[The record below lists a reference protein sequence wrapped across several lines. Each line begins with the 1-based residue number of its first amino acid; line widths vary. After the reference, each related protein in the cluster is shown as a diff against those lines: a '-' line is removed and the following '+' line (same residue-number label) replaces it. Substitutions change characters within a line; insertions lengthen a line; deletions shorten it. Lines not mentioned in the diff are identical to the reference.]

1 MLTFPAHVMQELAFD
16 GVIKKGDRNKKV
28 KRVQEWLT
36 INKFATSIDS
46 DFGDATQ
53 TCVTNFQKSKGLPQ
67 TGQVNEQT
75 WKALVES
82 LNKALAPID
91 FPVNTKLSDAV
102 LRVAKQHLAQHPV
115 EAGGQNRGPWVR
127 VYMSGE
133 EGPEWLWCAGFV
145 TFVMKQACQQL
156 DREMPI
162 EGSVSCDALAHQAK
176 TAGLFVKGSQ
186 MQNGN
191 VTWADMGSAQVFL
204 LRRTSTDWVHTG
216 FSFDGADTV
225 FSTVEGNTDRDGS
238 SNGFEVAKRTRSI
251 PRKDFIR
258 LA

>member
-1 MLTFPAHVMQELAFD
+1 MLTFPAHVMQELSFD
-16 GVIKKGDRNKKV
+16 GVIKKGDRGKKV

-53 TCVTNFQKSKGLPQ
+53 TCVMNFQNSKGLSQ
-67 TGQVNEQT
+67 TGKVDEQT
-75 WKALVES
+75 WNALTEK
-82 LNKALAPID
+82 LDKALAPIN
-91 FPVNTKLSDAV
+91 FPAGTKLSDAI
-102 LRVAKQHLAQHPV
+102 LRVAKQHLDQHPV

-186 MQNGN
+186 MENGS
-191 VTWADMGSAQVFL
+191 VTWDEMGSAQLFL
-204 LRRTSTDWVHTG
+204 VRRTSTDWVHTG
-216 FSFDGADTV
+216 ISFDGADTV

-251 PRKDFIR
+251 PRKDFIK
-258 LA
+258 LV